1 MNRAVLNTR
10 QSRIAFH
17 GDRVR
22 PKVGYDSRC
31 SVVVHRHLI
40 EATTSINTLSRP
52 VCSSKECVFAHQ
64 YREYHQMSLNLPSRF
79 QQRPQLQIRNLV
91 YDSRKAR
98 ITKKQKD
105 PFKVLKVPKESLYKD
120 VKVKFLKIA
129 MANHPDMHTD
139 GLSENEQQAMRDR
152 FIEARMA
159 FERLEEDPTDGT
171 AILKEELI
179 DRESNFDSWFKNET
193 GLKNPFDVDLDPE
206 TMKEVAEMTEKMG
219 GQQGMERDGGS
230 KYHKGDISTNGIFI
244 ET

>member
-1 MNRAVLNTR
+1 
-10 QSRIAFH
+10 
-17 GDRVR
+17 
-22 PKVGYDSRC
+22 
-31 SVVVHRHLI
+31 
-40 EATTSINTLSRP
+40 
-52 VCSSKECVFAHQ
+52 
-64 YREYHQMSLNLPSRF
+64 MSLNPPSRI
-79 QQRPQLQIRNLV
+79 QQHPQLQIRNFV

-98 ITKKQKD
+98 KTKKQKD

-139 GLSENEQQAMRDR
+139 GLSENEQQAMRDS

-219 GQQGMERDGGS
+219 GQQGMERDGGMWALARMVTS
-230 KYHKGDISTNGIFI
+230 AVKTGGDASSILRLEAGDTKQRPGSGPSGSLRRPRRR
-244 ET
+244 